1 MNQMLLMIIIM
12 IDDDI
17 DDKSLANFGA
27 AQELQAVK
35 QFGFLGD
42 RPLSLGTPPE
52 FELPTRFPGWEFGKS
67 TLASWSCS
75 CLFLSLGIGSPVSE
89 VVFSS
94 NGSPIL
100 CSEPGSP
107 GSYTRYVQQTTPPP
121 PHPGPFIGPDM
132 KLSNI
137 TVMLALQKQNNTL
150 WNLASAYITMTWQT
164 KLLLWLEPVAS
175 TVQQGHPGEVGT
187 FHPIHRW
194 AAFSCVDTEELT

>member
-1 MNQMLLMIIIM
+1 MILRYRYEWIKCYSWSLSWMMM
-12 IDDDI
+12 IYNNV

-107 GSYTRYVQQTTPPP
+107 GSYTRYVQQTTPPQ
-121 PHPGPFIGPDM
+121 
-132 KLSNI
+132 
-137 TVMLALQKQNNTL
+137 ALHRPWHEIVQHHCY
-150 WNLASAYITMTWQT
+150 ACVT
-164 KLLLWLEPVAS
+164 KAK
-175 TVQQGHPGEVGT
+175 
-187 FHPIHRW
+187 
-194 AAFSCVDTEELT
+194 